1 MDKERCKRR
10 SKRTQYLALNLTFAR
25 RMLRSAVLDGG
36 RRALARI
43 RRRHRLFPLNCV
55 SNKTRS
61 SLVPMK
67 KCIPRPVLRSTVN
80 YQNKTIDAKLCRS
93 ADFTSAKGH

>member
-1 MDKERCKRR
+1 MAAGER
-10 SKRTQYLALNLTFAR
+10 SPEY
-25 RMLRSAVLDGG
+25 DGG
-36 RRALARI
+36 IDCSR
-43 RRRHRLFPLNCV
+43 LNCV